1 MKYYFIAGGPFFM
14 TILSL
19 VFILMGV
26 WIIFHLVRGLVL
38 ANVNKDGV
46 LRMLGYGRSI
56 GLIALILGILF
67 QLINLFD
74 MFNQIQEIGGVNT
87 GLISGGIKI
96 SMIATIYGIIIY
108 LASIILWFVS
118 CMLIEIKPSR

>member
-1 MKYYFIAGGPFFM
+1 MDYYFIAGGPFFM
-14 TILSL
+14 TILSF

-38 ANVNKDGV
+38 ANANKDEV

-67 QLINLFD
+67 QLITLID
-74 MFNQIQEIGGVNT
+74 MFENIQAVGDINA
-87 GLISGGIKI
+87 GLVSGGIKI
-96 SMIATIYGIIIY
+96 SMITTIYGIIIY
-108 LASIILWFVS
+108 LATIILWFVS
-118 CMLIEIKPSR
+118 SMLIEIKPRR